1 MQLDEARRAELK
13 RNLAALADG
22 ERGAFDPVYRTLWP
36 LLVRFIAAVSSD
48 GSLAEE
54 IAQRAMLKIFS
65 RVVTFDRSRDAL
77 VWSMTIA
84 LNEYR
89 SYRRQRANA
98 GSPLDESVL
107 MQMPDKDTPEAIA
120 IRDGL
125 REAVR
130 DVLAGLRQPDR
141 EAIVA
146 AIYDSSRP
154 PLTAAAFRKRLQRA
168 LANARHLWKRR
179 YGDDGA

>member
-1 MQLDEARRAELK
+1 MQLDEARRAELT

-36 LLVRFIAAVSSD
+36 LLVRFIAAVSGD
-48 GSLAEE
+48 GGLAEE
-54 IAQRAMLKIFS
+54 VAQRAMLRIFS
-65 RVVTFDRSRDAL
+65 RAVTFDRSRDAL

-98 GSPLDESVL
+98 VRALDESAL
-107 MQMPDKDTPEAIA
+107 TQIPEDDTPEAIA

-125 REAVR
+125 RESVR
-130 DVLAGLRQPDR
+130 DILAGLRPPDR
-141 EAIVA
+141 ETIIA
-146 AIYDSSRP
+146 AIYDSARP
-154 PLTAAAFRKRLQRA
+154 PLAGAAFRKRLQRA
-168 LANARHLWKRR
+168 LANARQLWKRR
-179 YGDDGA
+179 YGGDGA

>member
-22 ERGAFDPVYRTLWP
+22 ERRAFDPVYRMLWP
-36 LLVRFIAAVSSD
+36 LLVRFIAGVSGD

-77 VWSMTIA
+77 AWSMTIA

-89 SYRRQRANA
+89 SYRRTRANA
-98 GSPLDESVL
+98 PGALDDSALVEV
-107 MQMPDKDTPEAIA
+107 PANDTPEAIA
-120 IRDGL
+120 IRDSL

-130 DVLAGLRQPDR
+130 EVLTALRASDR

-146 AIYDSSRP
+146 AIYEGLRP
-154 PLTAAAFRKRLQRA
+154 PVTGAAFRKRLQRA
-168 LANARHLWKRR
+168 LANARHVWKRR
-179 YGDDGA
+179 YGDDRT